1 LETPNKHHWQE
12 ALALALLI
20 DDEKKLGD
28 CQFDLWKQSYVSAC
42 AAVFGKL
49 RRSRRL
55 DVVQSGCTALSIF
68 KQGDLMVVPNAGNS
82 RVVLDTTFDDGVV
95 TPSSSSSI

>member
-1 LETPNKHHWQE
+1 
-12 ALALALLI
+12 LALLI

-28 CQFDLWKQSYVSAC
+28 CQFNLWKQSYVSAC

-49 RRSRRL
+49 RRSCRL
-55 DVVQSGCTALSIF
+55 DVVQSGCAALSIF
-68 KQGDLMVVPNAGNS
+68 KQGDLMVVPNGSDS
-82 RVVLDTTFDDGVV
+82 RVVLGTTSDDGAI

>member
-1 LETPNKHHWQE
+1 V
-12 ALALALLI
+12 LALALLI

-42 AAVFGKL
+42 TDVFGKL

-68 KQGDLMVVPNAGNS
+68 KQGTS
-82 RVVLDTTFDDGVV
+82 W
-95 TPSSSSSI
+95 SSPTLATLRFF

>member
-12 ALALALLI
+12 TLALALLI

-28 CQFDLWKQSYVSAC
+28 YQFDLWKQSYVSAC
-42 AAVFGKL
+42 AVVFGKL

-55 DVVQSGCTALSIF
+55 DVVQSGCTALAIF
-68 KQGDLMVVPNAGNS
+68 KQGDLMVVPNAGDS
-82 RVVLDTTFDDGVV
+82 RVVLGTTPNDSAV
-95 TPSSSSSI
+95 TSSSSSSI

>member
-1 LETPNKHHWQE
+1 
-12 ALALALLI
+12 
-20 DDEKKLGD
+20 
-28 CQFDLWKQSYVSAC
+28 VSAC

>member
-1 LETPNKHHWQE
+1 
-12 ALALALLI
+12 LLI

-42 AAVFGKL
+42 VAVFCKL

-55 DVVQSGCTALSIF
+55 DVVQSGCITLSIF
-68 KQGDLMVVPNAGNS
+68 KQGDLMVVPNAGDS
-82 RVVLDTTFDDGVV
+82 RVVLGTTSDDDDV
-95 TPSSSSSI
+95 TSSSSSSI

>member
-1 LETPNKHHWQE
+1 
-12 ALALALLI
+12 LASLI

-28 CQFDLWKQSYVSAC
+28 CQFDLWKQSYVVAC

-49 RRSRRL
+49 WRNCCL

-68 KQGDLMVVPNAGNS
+68 KQGDLMVVANARDS
-82 RVVLDTTFDDGVV
+82 RVVLGTTSDDSAI
-95 TPSSSSSI
+95 TPSNSSSTRSSTCHVSRY

>member
-28 CQFDLWKQSYVSAC
+28 CQFDLWKQYYVTAC
-42 AAVFGKL
+42 VAVFGKL
-49 RRSRRL
+49 RRRRSRRL
-55 DVVQSGCTALSIF
+55 DAVQSGCTALSIF
-68 KQGDLMVVPNAGNS
+68 K
-82 RVVLDTTFDDGVV
+82 
-95 TPSSSSSI
+95 